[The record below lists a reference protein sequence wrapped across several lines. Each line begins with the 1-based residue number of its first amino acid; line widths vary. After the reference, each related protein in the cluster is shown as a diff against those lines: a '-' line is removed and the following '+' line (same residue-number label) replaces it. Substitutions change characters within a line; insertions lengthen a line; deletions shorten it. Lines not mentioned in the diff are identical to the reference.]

1 MKLLIITDDAVGTRR
16 DGRLTAQLATTRLR
30 LLIAYGAAQSAGV
43 TTWLAVRHK
52 PADLIGS
59 EVFREADT
67 LLFGKTFEDHSATAL
82 EAKRA
87 GKRVLADI
95 ADDLGSTGDFDVLRR
110 VVACADG
117 VFCSSARLSEL
128 AAAWVPEDCCRF
140 CIEEPA
146 EEAIRPPRAQLGGDG
161 SLELLWFGTSRN
173 IVYLVPHLSE
183 IAALAEDRPFR
194 VTLVCH
200 ENTVARQLCAAAAEQ
215 NEGLFD
221 IRFQEWNPQVQEAA
235 LDAAH
240 IVLIPGDLAKD
251 SVLKSPNRLIN
262 TIAAGRLAVASPIP
276 SYLPFA
282 DYALI
287 RDRMADGIR
296 DALAAPAADLE
307 ARIGAGQKVLAERYS
322 HAEIGRQWIAAL
334 REIDAARPRL

>member
-1 MKLLIITDDAVGTRR
+1 MKLLIITDDAVGKRR

-30 LLIAYGAAQSAGV
+30 LLIAYAAAQSAGFV
-43 TTWLAVRHK
+43 AWLAVRHK

-59 EVFREADT
+59 EAFRDADT
-67 LLFGKTFEDHSATAL
+67 ILFGKTFEDHSMTAQ

-95 ADDLGSTGDFDVLRR
+95 ADDLGSTGDFDRLRR
-110 VVACADG
+110 VAALADA
-117 VFCSSARLSEL
+117 VFCSSARLTEM
-128 AAAWVPEDCCRF
+128 AKAWVPEGCRRF

-146 EEAIRPPRAQLGGDG
+146 EEVIRPPRTRLDGDG
-161 SLELLWFGTSRN
+161 MLELLWFGTSRN

-215 NEGLFD
+215 DEGLFK
-221 IRFQEWNPQVQEAA
+221 IRFEEWTPQVQATA
-235 LDAAH
+235 LDAAD
-240 IVLIPGDLAKD
+240 IVLIPGDLSKD
-251 SVLKSPNRLIN
+251 SALKSPNRLIN

-282 DYALI
+282 DFALI

-296 DALAAPAADLE
+296 DALAAPAEDLE
-307 ARIGAGQKVLAERYS
+307 ARISAGQRVVAERYS
-322 HAEIGRQWIAAL
+322 TAEIGRQWVSAFQAL
-334 REIDAARPRL
+334 NAARASV